1 MLNLLRQGTKVMPQ
15 ESKSL
20 RYVSYLLR
28 LWQEQDE
35 QAAIWRFSLDD
46 PRTGERVGFAD
57 VETLLRF
64 LNERMS
70 STVVDAGTK
79 EEEK

>member
-1 MLNLLRQGTKVMPQ
+1 MRRET
-15 ESKSL
+15 KSL
-20 RYVSYLLR
+20 RYASYLLR
-28 LWQEQDE
+28 LWQERDE
-35 QAAIWRFSLDD
+35 DAAIWRFSLDD

-70 STVVDAGTK
+70 SAVVDAALPK
-79 EEEK
+79 EDR